1 VADRRF
7 VWFELFYDL
16 VMVAALVNGSRLIEE
31 HPTVALGSW
40 LGITFVVMLVLWMLT
55 ALHANLYRIDDW
67 PRRTL
72 VLIQMFS
79 ISIALLAIGRKSES
93 LSDGVGFVALGVA
106 FLSIALMYALAG
118 RSRHRSEA
126 RLVTWSMGVG
136 GLVFLVGA
144 PFAESGAWIEGSI
157 FAAGA
162 LIGCVPVIVTL
173 LGRVVRKRLVD
184 VEHFSERLGALVVI
198 VLGESFVEVMI
209 RLDGFNYIPNPPVL
223 VAAFLVTFATWSVF
237 FTVIEPRRMP
247 TRVGPLRLWFF
258 AYYFLIFGLM
268 AVAARFGNLVVKP
281 WRETFTL
288 PWIWTVLPLVY
299 VAVALLA
306 LWQISRRYAGVSQT
320 TTPSA
325 SGAGDQV
332 PRIVG
337 G

>member
-1 VADRRF
+1 MANQRF

-31 HPTVALGSW
+31 HPTVALGNW
-40 LGITFVVMLVLWMLT
+40 LGVTLAVMLVLWMLT

-93 LSDGVGFVALGVA
+93 LSDTTGFAALGVA
-106 FLSIALMYALAG
+106 FLSVAGMYALAG
-118 RSRHRSEA
+118 RSRHHSEA

-136 GLVFLVGA
+136 GVIFLAGA
-144 PFAESGAWIEGSI
+144 PFAESGPRIEGSI
-157 FAAGA
+157 FAVGA
-162 LIGCVPVIVTL
+162 LIGCVPVFVTL
-173 LGRVVRKRLVD
+173 LGRVVRNRLVD
-184 VEHFSERLGALVVI
+184 VEHFSERLGALIVI

-209 RLDGFNYIPNPPVL
+209 RLDGFTRIPNPPVL
-223 VAAFLVTFATWSVF
+223 VTAFLITYATWSVF

-247 TRVGPLRLWFF
+247 TGVGPLRLWFA

-268 AVAARFGNLVVKP
+268 AVAARFGHLVVTP

-299 VAVALLA
+299 VAVALIA
-306 LWQISRRYAGVSQT
+306 LRQLSRRYAGVSQNN
-320 TTPSA
+320 A
-325 SGAGDQV
+325 LGV
-332 PRIVG
+332 RRR
-337 G
+337 